1 MIIGSRVLER
11 MNACNLSQAA
21 LARSVQ
27 LSQPTIHG
35 LIHSNKIGSK
45 HIHRIARVL
54 RTTPAYLMGETDD
67 PGTDAVQPLLNPDEE
82 RWLSYWRSL
91 NVDERDALVRVA
103 RLLIG
108 ERGPSTPV
116 ARAA

>member
-1 MIIGSRVLER
+1 
-11 MNACNLSQAA
+11 
-21 LARSVQ
+21 
-27 LSQPTIHG
+27 
-35 LIHSNKIGSK
+35 
-45 HIHRIARVL
+45 
-54 RTTPAYLMGETDD
+54 MGETDD